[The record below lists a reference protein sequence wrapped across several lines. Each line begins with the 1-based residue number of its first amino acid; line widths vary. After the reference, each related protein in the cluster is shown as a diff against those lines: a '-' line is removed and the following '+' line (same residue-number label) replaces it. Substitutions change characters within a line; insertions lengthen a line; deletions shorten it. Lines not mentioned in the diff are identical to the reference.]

1 MKFKKMYQTPTWW
14 LPEDQTSEQERDREC
29 CTTSEVQRWWGA
41 KTPAICTSWK
51 GWSGGILEIFV
62 YSQGLLCHI
71 SEIFTLCVRL
81 RAVFASSCVVESKVI
96 CSRMLFIC
104 MLCKVLIRL
113 IPLLKE
119 PQPLSSSSRLLLLLI
134 FFFFCSHAVFWTW
147 ACIAVLL
154 LYALSN

>member
-1 MKFKKMYQTPTWW
+1 MVARGPNLWAR
-14 LPEDQTSEQERDREC
+14 ERQREC

-62 YSQGLLCHI
+62 YSLGLLCHI

-81 RAVFASSCVVESKVI
+81 RAVFASSCVVESEVI

-104 MLCKVLIRL
+104 VLCKVLIRP
-113 IPLLKE
+113 IPLLKG
-119 PQPLSSSSRLLLLLI
+119 PQPLSSSSWLLLLLI

-147 ACIAVLL
+147 ACIAVLF